1 MSPDPS
7 QSAGR
12 ASAWVAAA
20 VLFALGFAL
29 YARTLGYEFVNWDD
43 PAEVVENP
51 WIRAVTLENLES
63 IFSEPILDAYFPLMS
78 VSFMVDHA
86 LWGLDPRGFH
96 LQSVLLN
103 ALNGALAF
111 WVLAQ
116 LTRQRALAFVAAL
129 LWCAHHTHVESVA
142 WVSGRKEVLATSLLL
157 GSLGFFLRARE
168 VAPLRRGAYAAS
180 IALFGLAAAAKLT
193 IGSYALFFALADWSL
208 RERRAPQA
216 REPLWRHVAIALPHV
231 FAALPVVIMNSVVQ
245 RTILT
250 PEQLGLFDYVLVRG
264 QAAWRYLWLLLGLLP
279 GQPLYDLPPISHQPA
294 LVVATLFPLLAPLVA
309 FAFALRRKYTNAALA
324 LAWLVIGLLAP
335 LVFPLVT
342 YMADRYLYAPSLGF
356 CWLLASGIVALAF
369 APSRPRVWNAA
380 TAVLLTAPPLLWFAL
395 LAWSM
400 TPVWRNSEALWTRAV
415 ATSRDGR
422 AFDAL
427 ATVLAREGRTE
438 EAERVLDSGPAT
450 ARGYTQL
457 AIAYAEQKRIHDAL
471 RATDGG
477 IEAARTQVLLRPQD
491 GATLYSVRGVVLWM
505 LGRPADATKA
515 WHEALAIDPAEPGAR
530 AALGAIERGED
541 PGAAIQPPP

>member
-1 MSPDPS
+1 MSPDPA

-63 IFSEPILDAYFPLMS
+63 IFSEPILDAYFPLMT

-111 WVLAQ
+111 WVIAQ
-116 LTRQRALAFVAAL
+116 LTRRRALAFVAAL
-129 LWCAHHTHVESVA
+129 LWCVHHTHVESVA
-142 WVSGRKEVLATSLLL
+142 WVSARKEVLATSLLL

-168 VAPLRRGAYAAS
+168 AVPLRRGAYVAS

-245 RTILT
+245 HTILT

-279 GQPLYDLPPISHQPA
+279 GQPLYDLPPISHQPV
-294 LVVATLFPLLAPLVA
+294 LVATTLFPLLAPLAA

-324 LAWLVIGLLAP
+324 LAWLMLGLLAP

-356 CWLLASGIVALAF
+356 CWLLASGIAALAF
-369 APSRPRVWNAA
+369 APSRSRVWNAA

-395 LAWSM
+395 LAWSA

-427 ATVLAREGRTE
+427 AIVLARDGRTE
-438 EAERVLDSGPAT
+438 EAERVLRSGPAT
-450 ARGYTQL
+450 ARGYTEL
-457 AIAYAEQKRIHDAL
+457 AIAYAGQKRIHDAL

-477 IEAARTQVLLRPQD
+477 IEATRTQVLLRPQD
-491 GATLYSVRGVVLWM
+491 GAMLYSVRGSVLWL
-505 LGRPADATKA
+505 LGRSADATGA
-515 WHEALAIDPAEPGAR
+515 WHEALAIDPAEPVAR
-530 AALGAIERGED
+530 AALRAIERGED